1 MDLAI
6 VLSRLRRR
14 WWVVTAAAVLALG
27 GAGLALASRSD
38 RYQRTIHFV
47 LRPDA
52 SVPARDLPNALEA
65 LKSDAPLVQSV
76 TGALSS
82 REMLRRAE
90 TATHVPPA
98 PGYTITSDAR
108 PGSAL
113 IDSTVAGPEAPVVDR
128 LGAGFALVAGDY
140 VAGSYPAYTLDRLGS
155 DPGGEGTGLQPTQ
168 VVILALLLGGALG
181 VGAVLAEL
189 RLESSLRPTEARR
202 AATTRARRR
211 TPGPNPH
218 EPPTEELEVAAQT
231 ARDPVPRVRVRRNE
245 RPTPVWAPDEER
257 CRATTSKGAFCR
269 NRRVDDRG
277 YCRLHLALIMDDGA
291 DLPRENGA
299 TLIRLSGPAW
309 RAPERTPPPSRRSD
323 PPGSEEDED

>member
-14 WWVVTAAAVLALG
+14 WWVVTAAALLALG
-27 GAGLALASRSD
+27 GAGLALAGRSD
-38 RYQRTIHFV
+38 RYERTIHFV

-52 SVPARDLPNALEA
+52 SVSVRDLPNALEA
-65 LKSDAPLVQSV
+65 LKSDGPLVQSV

-82 REMLRRAE
+82 KEMLRRAE

-108 PGSAL
+108 PGSTL
-113 IDSTVAGPEAPVVDR
+113 IDSTVAGPQAPVVDR
-128 LGAGFALVAGDY
+128 LGDGFALVASDY
-140 VAGSYPAYTLDRLGS
+140 VAGSYAAYTLDRLGS

-168 VVILALLLGGALG
+168 LVVLALLLGGALG

-189 RLESSLRPTEARR
+189 RLESSLRPAAAHR

-211 TPGPNPH
+211 TPGPKPH
-218 EPPTEELEVAAQT
+218 ERPTEELEFAAQT
-231 ARDPVPRVRVRRNE
+231 ARDPVPRVRARSNQP
-245 RPTPVWAPDEER
+245 PTPVWVPDDER
-257 CRATTSKGAFCR
+257 CRATTSKGALCR

-277 YCRLHLALIMDDGA
+277 YCRRHLSLLMGDGA

-299 TLIRLSGPAW
+299 RLIRLSGPAW
-309 RAPERTPPPSRRSD
+309 RASEGTAPPSGQSDRS
-323 PPGSEEDED
+323 GSEEDED